1 MPLYISAEVGS
12 SFFSAFNV
20 FLSQLGDVLNSLFHI
35 SIGGVSIGIIWI
47 SLSIMLTIIALTIN
61 VIRNGASNTVATS
74 NRYMIFDRL
83 ERRNNN
89 SWSETTSFGFR
100 NKDGT
105 YTRVSNTRRFR

>member
-1 MPLYISAEVGS
+1 MPFYISAEVGS

-61 VIRNGASNTVATS
+61 VIRNGAENTAFTS
-74 NRYMIFDRL
+74 TRDRVWT
-83 ERRNNN
+83 RRDAVYKRNNPRPK
-89 SWSETTSFGFR
+89 TSYDLS
-100 NKDGT
+100 K
-105 YTRVSNTRRFR
+105 VSYEVPVYKPKKR